1 MNIVPLLYVR
11 IRKFCKEKNMEV
23 SDIRHMTFVIS
34 LKKKPRSAARRLVLN
49 LPEQVG

>member
-34 LKKKPRSAARRLVLN
+34 LKKKAPQRRSPPGFEPA
-49 LPEQVG
+49 